1 MWGVYSLL
9 RYCILRKGLAHIVQR
24 PTGKTTSAP
33 DGQSTTDVGP
43 VVHNATET
51 SHSSTK
57 LAQHNGNKLQN
68 NKISSTQWKQAAT
81 TVFRRCYK
89 FTMYISLV
97 CTVLCVLITIYG
109 NCKDVP
115 VCTHLS
121 VSTTYVYIYILV
133 KYIKI
138 SNYLT
143 KYGHYLKV
151 TVITHTYLYVQINYH
166 ACTTVKYSLCFLFVA
181 TYIHFR

>member
-9 RYCILRKGLAHIVQR
+9 RYCILRKGPAHIVQR

-33 DGQSTTDVGP
+33 DGQSTTDLGP

-81 TVFRRCYK
+81 TVFRRC
-89 FTMYISLV
+89 
-97 CTVLCVLITIYG
+97 
-109 NCKDVP
+109 
-115 VCTHLS
+115 
-121 VSTTYVYIYILV
+121 
-133 KYIKI
+133 
-138 SNYLT
+138 
-143 KYGHYLKV
+143 
-151 TVITHTYLYVQINYH
+151 
-166 ACTTVKYSLCFLFVA
+166 
-181 TYIHFR
+181 